1 MSHDINPQLPEDWL
15 AALGN
20 EFQKPYIHKLKSF
33 LLEERNHALVF
44 PKGKDMFAAFWST
57 PLKQVRV
64 VILGQ
69 DPYHGLG
76 QAHGLCFSVQ
86 KGQRIP
92 PSLQNIFKELND
104 DLGVEMP
111 THGDLTTWAQQ
122 GVLLLNTVLS
132 VRAHQANSHRGRGWE
147 ILTDRV
153 IEIVSEKEAPTIFV
167 LWGSAAQRKK
177 GLIDTARHRVLTSP
191 HPSPLSAHR
200 GFFGCG
206 HFSEIDRLIAS
217 TGGVPIDWTLPD

>member
-1 MSHDINPQLPEDWL
+1 MSHDIRPQLPEDWL
-15 AALGN
+15 AVLGD
-20 EFQKPYIHKLKSF
+20 EFQKPYIEKLKSF
-33 LLEERNHALVF
+33 LLEERRRSTIF
-44 PKGKDMFAAFWST
+44 PKGKDMFAAFWAT
-57 PLKQVRV
+57 PLTQVRV

-69 DPYHGLG
+69 DPYHGRG

-92 PSLQNIFKELND
+92 PSLQNMFKELNG
-104 DLGVEMP
+104 DLGVKMP

-132 VRAHQANSHRGRGWE
+132 VRAHQANSHRGKGWE
-147 ILTDRV
+147 VLTDRV
-153 IEIVSEKEAPTIFV
+153 IEIVSKKAAPTIFV

-177 GLIDTARHRVLTSP
+177 SLIDTARHKILTAP

-206 HFSEIDRLIAS
+206 HFSEINRLITS
-217 TGGVPIDWTLPD
+217 RGGVPIDWALPN